1 MQHNLAAGATK
12 YELLAFK
19 YFAVPRVRL
28 LQVQHIV
35 HSNAIAMEALKLDR
49 RIVQL
54 VRRAFA
60 AGHLGFEGLGLL
72 DSWLHSWHVLR
83 IFRASVVMD
92 HG

>member
-35 HSNAIAMEALKLDR
+35 HSNAIAMEALKLQR
-49 RIVQL
+49 HIVQL
-54 VRRAFA
+54 MRRAT
-60 AGHLGFEGLGLL
+60 GHLPPGILGL
-72 DSWLHSWHVLR
+72 
-83 IFRASVVMD
+83 RASGFLIVGSTVGMSCAYF
-92 HG
+92 GPAL